1 MRKERIMK
9 GKILL
14 WGTVAAVVYGL
25 IYFRGDLQR
34 YTKMKMM

>member
-1 MRKERIMK
+1 MSTAKMFM
-9 GKILL
+9 
-14 WGTVAAVVYGL
+14 WGSLAAAVSML

>member
-1 MRKERIMK
+1 MK

-14 WGTVAAVVYGL
+14 WGTIVATVLGL
-25 IYFRGDLQR
+25 VYFRGDIQR